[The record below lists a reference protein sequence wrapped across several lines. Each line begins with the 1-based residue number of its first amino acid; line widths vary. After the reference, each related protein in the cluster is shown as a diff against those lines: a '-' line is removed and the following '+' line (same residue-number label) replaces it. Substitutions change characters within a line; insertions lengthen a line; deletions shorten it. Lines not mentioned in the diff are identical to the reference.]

1 MKYGTRNKL
10 KARVTSVKKGDVMAL
25 VKFRSLEPADMASV
39 ITTESVEELDLKPGD
54 EIQVI
59 IKAIH
64 VIPVKE

>member
-10 KARVTSVKKGDVMAL
+10 KARVTSVKKGDIMAL

-59 IKAIH
+59 IKAVH

>member
-1 MKYGTRNKL
+1 MKYGTRNKI
-10 KARVTSVKKGDVMAL
+10 KAQVTSVKKGDVMAL

-39 ITTESVEELDLKPGD
+39 ITAESVEELDLKPGD

>member
-1 MKYGTRNKL
+1 MKHGTRNKL

-39 ITTESVEELDLKPGD
+39 ITTESVEELDLKPDD

>member
-1 MKYGTRNKL
+1 MKYGTRNQL
-10 KARVTSVKKGDVMAL
+10 KAKVTSVKKGDVMAL
-25 VKFRSLEPADMASV
+25 VKFKIAGPADMASV